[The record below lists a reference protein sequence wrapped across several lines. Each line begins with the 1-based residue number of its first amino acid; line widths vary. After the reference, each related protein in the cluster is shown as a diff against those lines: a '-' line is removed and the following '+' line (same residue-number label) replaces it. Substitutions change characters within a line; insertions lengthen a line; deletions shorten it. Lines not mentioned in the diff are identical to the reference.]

1 MSRIYDAG
9 TAENQ
14 YEQLP
19 DLLDEYEGYFSEAKE
34 HLRFKGKTI
43 KQANMEN
50 PVWQSYYDQK
60 RIEVKSLVK
69 HFENEVK
76 RVEGKLFRNFKEKHS
91 RELGEREITK
101 YIANEDA
108 YIRMRGYL
116 IEVEEMYGQYESL
129 IDAFRSRGYAL
140 NNITKAIVAQVEDNI
155 L

>member
-1 MSRIYDAG
+1 M
-9 TAENQ
+9 
-14 YEQLP
+14 
-19 DLLDEYEGYFSEAKE
+19 LDEYEGYLSEAKE

-101 YIANEDA
+101 YIANEEA
-108 YIRMRGYL
+108 YIRMKSYL
-116 IEVEEMYGQYESL
+116 IEVEELYGQFESMV
-129 IDAFRSRGYAL
+129 DAFRGRGYSL